1 MKITDEQVDAVFKA
15 ENELRYVIK
24 RIGLKAY
31 EATKSPGLV
40 SEDDK
45 FKAVINSLSIDQ
57 LKTLLKTS
65 YGTSDGSHSA
75 YHARLIFEQITI
87 LKGKK

>member
-57 LKTLLKTS
+57 LKTS
-65 YGTSDGSHSA
+65 YGASDGSHSA